1 MILRSKTFFAIQM
14 YVIQSTLISAVD
26 TINISFEQRVC
37 KTFLSRL
44 VISRFLNF
52 SAPQRGIKII

>member
-52 SAPQRGIKII
+52 SAVYK